1 MPADGADDEDVA
13 DACSVPRWTSTVA
26 SGPRPLSS
34 LASTTVAFGGAV
46 GIGLQLEDFGLE
58 LDRLEQLVEVGL
70 LERRDFD
77 VLDLA
82 AHRPRR

>member
-1 MPADGADDEDVA
+1 MPEIGAGDEDVA
-13 DACSVPRWTSTVA
+13 DPQRAALDQHGGERAAALVELGLDHR
-26 SGPRPLSS
+26 
-34 LASTTVAFGGAV
+34 AFGGAV

-58 LDRLEQLVEVGL
+58 RDRLEQFVEVGL
-70 LERRDFD
+70 LERRDLD